1 MVSCVPLALLLM
13 VAGDGDVRGGT
24 PAALSTAQLRHH
36 EVLRIDRDFGMAKWQ
51 LALDG
56 WVPRSEP
63 RSVDSL
69 RLWWVNVE
77 EGDRR
82 KPLAPYLRRY
92 LEVAFEPSGS
102 GGLAVRLAGDRKEYA
117 FTVVL
122 DAAGVPVVHATI
134 ERDDGTR
141 IERCR
146 CERGRLLARRVLGL
160 PVGIAN
166 LRVRCTDDGGN
177 DHDGNVVFRALE
189 DGPLYQPEP

>member
-1 MVSCVPLALLLM
+1 M
-13 VAGDGDVRGGT
+13 
-24 PAALSTAQLRHH
+24 PATLSTKRLRHH
-36 EVLRIDRDFGMAKWQ
+36 EVLRIDRDFGMAKWE

-56 WVPRSEP
+56 WVPRAEP

-69 RLWWVNVE
+69 QLWWVNVE
-77 EGDRR
+77 DGDRR

-92 LEVAFEPSGS
+92 LEFAFEPSTA

-117 FTVVL
+117 FTVGL
-122 DAAGVPVVHATI
+122 DAGGAPVVHATI

-146 CERGRLLARRVLGL
+146 CDRARLLARRVLGL

-166 LRVRCTDDGGN
+166 LRVHCTDDGGG
-177 DHDGNVVFRALE
+177 DHDGNVVYREL
-189 DGPLYQPEP
+189 DKGPLYQPEP